1 MKRMKRISFEFLL
14 NFLSVCF
21 TLFIRHI
28 SRYTLHKSRKTS
40 SKEPSKGAKTKLN
53 RLLNRTISTTKDNTK
68 NNKRTIQT
76 TSRTAI
82 FRIQDG
88 NLSNSQYV
96 YALARI
102 LFLRAYIIIR
112 ALVRVCVCEESR
124 TTVPI
129 VSISIVN
136 LNSTVL
142 NLRFRSKKER
152 GTIRVNKGTIN
163 GKTRNEKR
171 KTRNGKGKR
180 ERRRRKGIREK
191 RKKEREKWEMW

>member
-1 MKRMKRISFEFLL
+1 MQERTVHQKHAGANRRKKAEQAKEIDIKNENILNWMKRMKRISFEFLL

-96 YALARI
+96 YAFARI
-102 LFLRAYIIIR
+102 LFLRAYIVIR
-112 ALVRVCVCEESR
+112 ALVRVCVCEESQ

-129 VSISIVN
+129 VPISIVN

-142 NLRFRSKKER
+142 NLRFRGEK
-152 GTIRVNKGTIN
+152 VKGD
-163 GKTRNEKR
+163 NE
-171 KTRNGKGKR
+171 GQ
-180 ERRRRKGIREK
+180 
-191 RKKEREKWEMW
+191 

>member
-1 MKRMKRISFEFLL
+1 MQERTVHQKHAGANRRKKAEQAKEIDIKNENILNWMKRMKRISFEFLL

-96 YALARI
+96 YAFARI
-102 LFLRAYIIIR
+102 LFLRAYIVIR
-112 ALVRVCVCEESR
+112 ALVRVCV
-124 TTVPI
+124 
-129 VSISIVN
+129 
-136 LNSTVL
+136 
-142 NLRFRSKKER
+142 
-152 GTIRVNKGTIN
+152 
-163 GKTRNEKR
+163 
-171 KTRNGKGKR
+171 
-180 ERRRRKGIREK
+180 RRARPLSLLSPLAS
-191 RKKEREKWEMW
+191 